1 MPAIS
6 KILWQLLLGGNLLI
20 WCNNM
25 APLATFSV
33 NNLTRLFPEPET
45 IPNTACWVMVA
56 DKSICI
62 TRDNGP
68 FIISPY
74 FPHVLGFS
82 VKSVQYLGHRHD
94 TPCYAA
100 EIAPGIPLPENWIS
114 CSVRELFGRVPD
126 ADLAIAAYAVQIIDF
141 DRTTQFCG
149 RCGTK
154 NHQLRIERSKLCP
167 SCNQLTYPRLSPA
180 VIVRVEKDN
189 QILLARSP
197 HFLPGMH
204 SVIAGFVEP
213 GETLEQTVHREIMEE
228 VGITVKNLRYFASEP
243 WPFPNSLMCGFVADY
258 NSGEIR
264 VDNNEIVAAG
274 WFDRD
279 HLPVLP
285 SKMSISRA
293 LIDDWI
299 DQPIVM
305 NRL

>member
-1 MPAIS
+1 
-6 KILWQLLLGGNLLI
+6 
-20 WCNNM
+20 M

-45 IPNTACWVMVA
+45 IPDAACWVIVA
-56 DKSICI
+56 DKGIFI
-62 TRDNGP
+62 TRDNDP
-68 FIISPY
+68 VVISTSP
-74 FPHVLGFS
+74 PQVLGFTA
-82 VKSVQYLGHRHD
+82 KSVQYLGHRYD
-94 TPCYAA
+94 TPCYAV
-100 EIAPGIPLPENWIS
+100 EIAPGTPLPENWIS
-114 CSVRELFGRVPD
+114 CGVRELFGRIPD
-126 ADLAIAAYAVQIIDF
+126 DDLAIAAYAVQIIDF

-180 VIVRVEKDN
+180 VIVRVEKGN

-197 HFLPGMH
+197 HFPPGMH

-213 GETLEQTVHREIMEE
+213 GETLEQTVHREIKEE

-243 WPFPNSLMCGFVADY
+243 WPFPNSLMCGFIADY
-258 NSGEIR
+258 TSGEIQI
-264 VDNNEIVAAG
+264 DNNEIVAAG
-274 WFDRD
+274 WFDRN
-279 HLPVLP
+279 HLPGLP

-299 DQPIVM
+299 DQPIAM
-305 NRL
+305 NRI